1 MFQRPTTPDI
11 NTEYLVIGAGVA
23 GITLAQKLKEKG
35 LEVWLLGSAYESQI
49 AKAGALKNITSIP
62 EGTIGLDHI
71 EDMINKAKEAGVKHK
86 TSLCTG
92 IETNDEIVV
101 KTKHQKFIANKVII
115 ATGAKQPRLDFKGE
129 EDYYHKGISDCA
141 VCDWGLFRGK
151 DVAIVGN
158 HEYTR
163 RAAEFMKQHAG
174 QVSLLWLS
182 EKPDFQLEGVDIFA
196 NVNEMIAE
204 GSDVLEKIQFESDQ
218 GKQSISVSGLF
229 VEGKPK
235 PATKFLEGSDIGLTE
250 NGYVNINSE
259 FKTNVNNIWAIGDVT
274 GKTETYDTAL
284 NHALDLLRIFTS

>member
-11 NTEYLVIGAGVA
+11 NTDYLVIGAGVA

-86 TSLCTG
+86 TSLCTD
-92 IETNDEIVV
+92 IEAIDEITVR
-101 KTKHQKFIANKVII
+101 TKHQKFIAKRVII

-129 EDYYHKGISDCA
+129 EDFYHKGISDCA

-182 EKPDFQLEGVDIFA
+182 EKPEFQIDDIDIFG
-196 NVNEMIAE
+196 NVSEIVAE
-204 GSDVLEKIQFESDQ
+204 GSDVLEKIQFNSDQ
-218 GKQSISVSGLF
+218 GQQSINVSGLF

-235 PATKFLEGSDIGLTE
+235 PATKFLESTDVELNE
-250 NGYVNINSE
+250 DGYVNIDSE
-259 FKTNVNNIWAIGDVT
+259 FKTNVPNIWAIGDVT
-274 GKTETYDTAL
+274 GKTDTFEAAL
-284 NHALDLLRIFTS
+284 SHALELLQIITS